1 MRKFKALESL
11 RFFAAISVALL
22 HIFGIYG
29 KGNLIPYSFILSVDF
44 FFVLSGFSFSF
55 FIFHSGRNFY
65 HKFIVPHFFYF
76 SKFFQK
82 NFIIN

>member
-44 FFVLSGFSFSF
+44 FFVLSGFV
-55 FIFHSGRNFY
+55 ITY
-65 HKFIVPHFFYF
+65 KE
-76 SKFFQK
+76 SKNK
-82 NFIIN
+82 NSLDYTKEFVWKSY